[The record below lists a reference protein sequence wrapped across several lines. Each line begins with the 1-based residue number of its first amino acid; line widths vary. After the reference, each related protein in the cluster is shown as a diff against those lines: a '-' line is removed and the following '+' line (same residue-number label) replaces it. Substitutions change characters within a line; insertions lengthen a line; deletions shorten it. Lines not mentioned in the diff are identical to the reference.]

1 MKTEN
6 IEKVE
11 YFFALKNIEGETDR
25 KGPIYLFM
33 KCFEAEVQKIQKYQ
47 PYRQKE
53 SYEKKKKLVR
63 ELKIT
68 RSCKRLMKD
77 LMKICRD
84 L

>member
-11 YFFALKNIEGETDR
+11 YFFALKNIEGENDR

-53 SYEKKKKLVR
+53 SYEGKKETRTRIENNKKL
-63 ELKIT
+63 
-68 RSCKRLMKD
+68 
-77 LMKICRD
+77 
-84 L
+84 